1 MLHRSCRCRLWPVE
15 PEATSCA
22 EPDAAA
28 DASVPSGSGMGAR
41 SALPTYSVG
50 SLRPLFVSP
59 RGITRC
65 VAAALVVSTLATW
78 LALGVHL
85 AHLRQLHLELAG
97 GAGDAQRLATIASA
111 LRIAQGVQ
119 VAVFAVT
126 ATLFCAWL
134 HRLRV
139 NVRALGVR
147 KLVFARHWT
156 VLGFLVPVLNVV
168 RPYQVM
174 AEVWRASDPSVLD
187 PFEWKS
193 VEPPRIL
200 TLWWATF
207 VIAVTLEF
215 AAFGFGLTAGVP
227 AFESV
232 VASGVAIIANAIAAL
247 SASLAFFVVT
257 RLCATQIA
265 KRERLLEEEAR
276 A

>member
-1 MLHRSCRCRLWPVE
+1 ME
-15 PEATSCA
+15 TEATSSV
-22 EPDAAA
+22 EPNAAA
-28 DASVPSGSGMGAR
+28 DASVRRRGGAR
-41 SALPTYSVG
+41 PAPPAHIAG

-65 VAAALVVSTLATW
+65 VAAALVVSALVTW

-85 AHLRQLHLELAG
+85 AHLRQLHLELSG
-97 GAGDAQRLATIASA
+97 TGAEAQQLAMITST

-134 HRLRV
+134 FRLRV

-147 KLVFARHWT
+147 KLVFARHWS
-156 VLGFLVPVLNVV
+156 VLGFLVPVLNFV

-207 VIAVTLEF
+207 VIAVTLEL

-232 VASGVAIIANAIAAL
+232 VASSVAIIANATAAV
-247 SASLAFFVVT
+247 SASLAFFLVN

>member
-1 MLHRSCRCRLWPVE
+1 MEPESTSSAE
-15 PEATSCA
+15 PEAAT
-22 EPDAAA
+22 AAGGR
-28 DASVPSGSGMGAR
+28 PEGGAR
-41 SALPTYSVG
+41 PALSAYNAG

-65 VAAALVVSTLATW
+65 VAAALVVSTLVAW

-85 AHLRQLHLELAG
+85 AHVRQLHLELSG
-97 GAGDAQRLATIASA
+97 SGGDAQQLARITST
-111 LRIAQGVQ
+111 LRIIQAVQ
-119 VAVFAVT
+119 LGVFAVT

-134 HRLRV
+134 FRLRV

-147 KLVFARHWT
+147 KLVFARRWS

-187 PFEWKS
+187 PFEWTS

-207 VIAVTLEF
+207 VIAATLEF
-215 AAFGFGLTAGVP
+215 AAFGLGLTAGVP
-227 AFESV
+227 AFESI
-232 VASGVAIIANAIAAL
+232 VASGVAILADAAAAL
-247 SASLAFFVVT
+247 SASLAFFLVT

-265 KRERLLEEEAR
+265 KRERLLAAEEAR